1 MAMRGLR
8 HTLALV
14 LLVVTSSALGCA
26 TADQR
31 VDFMYEATGVA
42 GGGFG
47 EFSLA
52 RDIQPSSGNEWVLGE
67 ITGKDGKK
75 VGEIVSGIA
84 PADEIRD
91 AYMQELE
98 AAGYAVRLVP
108 ALTQNVMKGA
118 RIVSAALRLDEKK
131 HFFTT
136 EAACTLKLTLEPWRN
151 GSAMNRLR
159 FVAVH
164 TESALAGGE
173 PLLEGVLQR
182 TLHDVLTRSV
192 PEIVKIV
199 EQK

>member
-1 MAMRGLR
+1 MPEEDSGSSLWPGIFSRLR
-8 HTLALV
+8 EMN
-14 LLVVTSSALGCA
+14 GCWE
-26 TADQR
+26 R
-31 VDFMYEATGVA
+31 
-42 GGGFG
+42 
-47 EFSLA
+47 LRA
-52 RDIQPSSGNEWVLGE
+52 RTV
-67 ITGKDGKK
+67 KK

-173 PLLEGVLQR
+173 PLLESVLKR